1 MIEMARSEHQSEKDN
16 VSQSGSKKGSQ
27 LLSYYG
33 GGNHDFYGGLPV
45 SELSQMQ
52 LAKIDQSEQ

>member
-33 GGNHDFYGGLPV
+33 GGNHNFYGGLPV

-52 LAKIDQSEQ
+52 LAKID